1 MSYPL
6 GTQDTELVT
15 QQSSDSQFDVKK
27 ILYKVIGL
35 LPWITLGLIIALIA
49 ANLYLRY
56 TPSEHKVAAYILIKK
71 EDEANLDY
79 KVLKD
84 LGMVQA
90 FSDVLNQIDIFKS
103 YTLLE
108 RVVDSLKLNIHVRQ
122 EGRVSK
128 QQIYGEELPFIMAMN
143 ENEKSKA
150 CTYKLDLTR
159 DGYTLNGPDG
169 KKNYMY
175 GDSAETRYGMMVLER
190 NPEVKI
196 NPSGYLLNFESKHT
210 EAANLRSALSVEL
223 TNDKGG
229 GILELSMLDQ
239 IPERAIE
246 ILNKLIEVFN
256 TADLEDKNAVTTRT
270 VKFLADRVDSVS
282 KELNGIEIQEE
293 EYKRN
298 HRIIDI
304 GQQGG
309 AFQSQALL
317 VDDAKIKELGQF
329 KILEALEEFINNFK
343 NTNDIIPSSMGIG
356 ESTLGKLILDH
367 NDLVINKQ
375 KLEKISTS
383 SDPHLIEMNQ
393 AILDMR
399 DNLLRNIRLLKKSY
413 QSTVMDLE
421 NNYNS
426 LESRIGSLPE
436 AQKRILELTRLAGVK
451 QQLYTYLLQKKEEA
465 QLSLASN
472 INNIRVIDY
481 ANDLGAKTPNGSQIK
496 LLAILLGLLIPSGI
510 MFLKEFFNNKISDK
524 KEIENATSVP
534 IVGELSYQKWKKG
547 IIVNTRS
554 RSPISEQF
562 RLLRTNLHYAV
573 PGRQLKTIMFSSF
586 ISGEG
591 KSFVSINLA
600 NSLSVTGAK
609 TIILEFDLRN
619 PRMNRTLNISN
630 DKGLSSYIAGDEEIE
645 NIIQTLPA
653 LNNTS
658 IITSGPIPANPA
670 ELLMNQKTFLLFE
683 YLRNHFDY
691 IIIDTAPVGLVTDAL
706 LLEKYADLTLF
717 VVRHRF
723 TLKAILPYIEKLFKD
738 KKFKHMGIV
747 VNGIKKDGSYG
758 YSFGF
763 GYSYSYY
770 LNEKRKNFFQ
780 KVFSIFNKQ
789 QA

>member
-6 GTQDTELVT
+6 GSQDAELVP
-15 QQSSDSQFDVKK
+15 QQNSENQFDIKK
-27 ILYKVIGL
+27 ILYKIVGL
-35 LPWITLGLIIALIA
+35 LPWLTMGLIIALIA

-56 TPSEHKVAAYILIKK
+56 TPQQHWVAAYVLIKK

-84 LGMVQA
+84 LGVVQA
-90 FSDVLNQIDIFKS
+90 FSDVLNQIDILKS

-108 RVVDSLKLNIHVRQ
+108 RVVDSLKLNVHVRQ
-122 EGRVSK
+122 QARVTK
-128 QQIYGEELPFIMAMN
+128 QQIFGEALPFYMSII
-143 ENEKSKA
+143 EKPKSQP
-150 CTYKLDLTR
+150 CSYKLDLTR
-159 DGYTLNGPDG
+159 DGFTIYGAEG
-169 KKNYMY
+169 KRSYAY
-175 GDSAETRYGMMVLER
+175 GDSVETQYGIMVLER
-190 NPEVKI
+190 NPEIKI
-196 NPSGYLLNFESKHT
+196 SPGGYLLNFESKHS
-210 EAANLRSALSVEL
+210 EAASLRGTLSVGL

-229 GILELSMLDQ
+229 GILELSMMDQ

-256 TADLEDKNAVTTRT
+256 KADFEDKNIVTTRT
-270 VKFLADRVDSVS
+270 IKFLSDRVDSVS
-282 KELNGIEIQEE
+282 KELNEIEVQEAQ
-293 EYKRN
+293 YKSN
-298 HRIIDI
+298 HKITNIEL
-304 GQQGG
+304 QGG
-309 AFQSQALL
+309 AFQNQALL
-317 VDDAKIKELGQF
+317 VDNDKIKQLGQY
-329 KILEALEEFINNFK
+329 KILEALEDFINNFK
-343 NTNDIIPSSMGIG
+343 NTNDIIPSSMGIAEG
-356 ESTLGKLILDH
+356 SLGKLILDH
-367 NDLVINKQ
+367 NDLVFNKQ

-399 DNLLRNIRLLKKSY
+399 ENLLRNIRLLKKSY
-413 QSTVMDLE
+413 QSTVLDLE
-421 NNYNS
+421 NNYNT
-426 LESRIGSLPE
+426 LENKIGDIPDV
-436 AQKRILELTRLAGVK
+436 QKKLLELARLIGVK

-472 INNIRVIDY
+472 INNIRIIDY
-481 ANDLGAKTPNGSQIK
+481 ANDLGVVTPKASQIK
-496 LLAILLGLLIPSGI
+496 LLAILIGLLIPTGI
-510 MFLKEFFNNKISDK
+510 MFLKDFLNNKISDK
-524 KEIENATSVP
+524 KEVEGATSVP
-534 IVGELSYQKWKKG
+534 IVGEIAYQKWRKG

-573 PGRQLKTIMFSSF
+573 PGRKLKTIMLSSF

-619 PRMNRTLNISN
+619 PRMNKSLHISN
-630 DKGLSSYIAGDEEIE
+630 EKGLSNYIAGDEPVE
-645 NIIQTLPA
+645 NIIQTLDE
-653 LNNTS
+653 LNGIS
-658 IITSGPIPANPA
+658 IITSGPVPPNPA
-670 ELLMNQKTFLLFE
+670 ELLLNQKTALLFD
-683 YLRNHFDY
+683 YLRLHFDY

-723 TLKAILPYIEKLFKD
+723 TLKAVLPYIERLNKD

-770 LNEKRKNFFQ
+770 LHEKRNSLLQ
-780 KVFSIFNKQ
+780 KAFSIFNKQ